1 MTHKVVR
8 YLNNPNLERPAQAIT
23 EFDTPE
29 LHQLIDD
36 MFETM
41 YAAHGLGLAAPQI
54 DVHKRLTVIDT
65 SGGEADVEPNKV
77 ILINPEIIL
86 KEGKQTGEE
95 GCLSIPGFREDV
107 RRHKRADRPRTQ
119 PKRRDLRSE
128 WRRPDVGARHAAR
141 NRPPQRHPLPLA
153 PEPVEARSHQA
164 QNQKENFGGR
174 VGMRLIFLGTP
185 EFAVPTLEALVSAG
199 HTILEV
205 VTQPDRPKGRHQT
218 LTPSPVKL
226 AALRHDL
233 KVWQPEKIRHADSV
247 AHLQALAP
255 DAMVIVGYG
264 QIIPQSIIDIA
275 PLGVIN
281 VHASLLP
288 ELRGAA
294 PIQWSI
300 ARGYEK
306 TGVTT
311 MRIDAG
317 LDTGD
322 IAMKWETPVDPD
334 ETAPELSPRLAS
346 AGADLL
352 LQTLNGLSNGTVKPV
367 PQDNALATLAPILKK
382 EDGRI
387 DWTPPCQKPFLHLI
401 RGCNRGPEPSQCSG
415 DKSLR
420 LWRSRLVATKW
431 NLALQGSYP
440 EDEVCLP

>member
-1 MTHKVVR
+1 MK
-8 YLNNPNLERPAQAIT
+8 
-23 EFDTPE
+23 
-29 LHQLIDD
+29 
-36 MFETM
+36 
-41 YAAHGLGLAAPQI
+41 
-54 DVHKRLTVIDT
+54 
-65 SGGEADVEPNKV
+65 
-77 ILINPEIIL
+77 
-86 KEGKQTGEE
+86 
-95 GCLSIPGFREDV
+95 
-107 RRHKRADRPRTQ
+107 
-119 PKRRDLRSE
+119 
-128 WRRPDVGARHAAR
+128 
-141 NRPPQRHPLPLA
+141 
-153 PEPVEARSHQA
+153 
-164 QNQKENFGGR
+164 
-174 VGMRLIFLGTP
+174 LIFLGTP
-185 EFAVPTLEALVSAG
+185 EFAVPTLKALVSAG
-199 HTILEV
+199 HNILEV
-205 VTQPDRPKGRHQT
+205 VTQPDRPKGRRQT

-247 AHLQALAP
+247 AHLRALAP

-300 ARGYEK
+300 VRGYEK

-352 LQTLNGLSNGTVKPV
+352 LKTLNGLANETVKPV
-367 PQDNALATLAPILKK
+367 PQDNSLATLAPILKK

-387 DWTPPCQKPFLHLI
+387 DWTLPAQNIHNLI
-401 RGCNRGPEPSQCSG
+401 RGLQPWPGAFTMFRGQ
-415 DKSLR
+415 SLH

-431 NLALQGSYP
+431 KLAPGALVQDQGVFAVAGDGAALELLELQLEGRKRMAA
-440 EDEVCLP
+440 EVFANGHRITTTEQLGK

>member
-1 MTHKVVR
+1 MS
-8 YLNNPNLERPAQAIT
+8 Q
-23 EFDTPE
+23 
-29 LHQLIDD
+29 
-36 MFETM
+36 ETRM
-41 YAAHGLGLAAPQI
+41 
-54 DVHKRLTVIDT
+54 
-65 SGGEADVEPNKV
+65 
-77 ILINPEIIL
+77 
-86 KEGKQTGEE
+86 
-95 GCLSIPGFREDV
+95 
-107 RRHKRADRPRTQ
+107 
-119 PKRRDLRSE
+119 
-128 WRRPDVGARHAAR
+128 
-141 NRPPQRHPLPLA
+141 
-153 PEPVEARSHQA
+153 
-164 QNQKENFGGR
+164 
-174 VGMRLIFLGTP
+174 GMKLIFLGTP
-185 EFAVPTLEALVSAG
+185 EFAVPTLDALVAAG
-199 HTILEV
+199 HNVLEV
-205 VTQPDRPKGRHQT
+205 VTQPDRPKGRRQE
-218 LTPSPVKL
+218 LTPTPVKL

-233 KVWQPEKIRHADSV
+233 KVFQPARIRHADSV
-247 AHLQALAP
+247 AHLRALAP

-300 ARGYEK
+300 VRGHEK

-352 LQTLNGLSNGTVKPV
+352 LQTLNGLADETVKPV
-367 PQDNALATLAPILKK
+367 PQDNYLATWAPILKK

-387 DWTPPCQKPFLHLI
+387 DWTLPAKTIHNLI
-401 RGCNRGPEPSQCSG
+401 RGLQPWPGAFTMFRGQ
-415 DKSLR
+415 SLH

-431 NLALQGSYP
+431 NLAPGALVRDEGVFAVAGDGAALQLLELQLEGRKRMP
-440 EDEVCLP
+440 AEVFANGHRITTTEQLGK